1 MSGNYGGKVNNSSA
15 YVRGFI
21 PSIPTILWKPST
33 YSNINVLTTNSPNYE
48 NVYIPGNLYVDGSII
63 NPSDI
68 NLKDNIEVL
77 NPLLTNKLE
86 DLRPVSYT
94 LKSDKMQQIHY
105 GFIAQELEE
114 VLPELVEIYPQKIK
128 DTNNYEYIKS
138 INYLGLI
145 PLLVHKIQILEKKIK
160 NIEENK

>member
-1 MSGNYGGKVNNSSA
+1 MSGNYGGKVNNTSS

-33 YSNINVLTTNSPNYE
+33 YSNINVLTPNSTNYE

-68 NLKDNIEVL
+68 NLKENIEVL

-94 LKSDKMQQIHY
+94 LKSDKVKQIHY

-128 DTNNYEYIKS
+128 ETDKYEYIKS

-145 PLLVHKIQILEKKIK
+145 PLLVHKVQTLEKRIK